1 MAASFVAASF
11 DCSRIT
17 PSPRSERRRLIVELG
32 LARSRRRGRGRGIEN
47 RSERYFVMRY
57 EAIICHNY
65 SGSVTARIAVNLHET
80 DNILRG
86 DNSAP
91 QPPIEAQTIN
101 LSWRAPTWNS
111 TLDRANERHEGDSPP
126 PIRRPIKTRPKNNF
140 IQLYAPCR
148 FPAFALG
155 AITPSTT
162 RARSYAYYLDGNCEN
177 KYLVRR

>member
-1 MAASFVAASF
+1 LIALVSHL
-11 DCSRIT
+11 
-17 PSPRSERRRLIVELG
+17 RSARAEKTHRRARTG
-32 LARSRRRGRGRGIEN
+32 TLAGGGIEN
-47 RSERYFVMRY
+47 RSERYSVMRY

-111 TLDRANERHEGDSPP
+111 TLDRANERHEGGSLRVSLCVPL
-126 PIRRPIKTRPKNNF
+126 RRFLGRLKRVRKIISSNF
-140 IQLYAPCR
+140 
-148 FPAFALG
+148 
-155 AITPSTT
+155 TP
-162 RARSYAYYLDGNCEN
+162 
-177 KYLVRR
+177 LVGFQHSHSVR